1 MIRVAIVDDH
11 HAVRLGLGVAIQSEP
26 GLVPAGVAATAA
38 ELAPLL
44 YRTRPDVVLLD
55 YSLPD
60 ADGLTV
66 CRYIKSQVPAPG
78 VILYSAFADGSMT
91 VPAIVAG
98 ADGILNKGVPAREL
112 FEAIRE
118 VAGGGDALPA
128 ISNEMLEV
136 ASLALDD
143 EDLPILGMLIDRTP
157 PADIAQTL
165 RLDPPALRWRIRRM
179 LGRLQASVGRV
190 RHPLDVRGDESRP
203 VWLDSP
209 REPGDRT

>member
-55 YSLPD
+55 YNLPD
-60 ADGLTV
+60 TDGLTV
-66 CRYIKSQVPAPG
+66 CRHIKSEVPAPG
-78 VILYSAFADGSMT
+78 VILYSAFADASMT

-118 VAGGGDALPA
+118 VARGGDALPA
-128 ISNEMLEV
+128 ISTEMLEV
-136 ASLALDD
+136 ASLTLDD

-157 PADIAQTL
+157 PHDIADTL
-165 RLDPPALRWRIRRM
+165 RLELPALRWRMKRM

-190 RHPLDVRGDESRP
+190 RHPLDVRADESRS
-203 VWLDSP
+203 VWVDSP
-209 REPGDRT
+209 TRPRNCS

>member
-26 GLVPAGVAATAA
+26 GLVAAGVAATAA

-55 YSLPD
+55 YNLPD
-60 ADGLTV
+60 SDGLTL
-66 CRYIKSQVPAPG
+66 CRHIKSQVPAPC

-98 ADGILNKGVPAREL
+98 ADGILNKGVPARDL

-128 ISNEMLEV
+128 ISTEMLEV

-157 PADIAQTL
+157 PEEIADTL
-165 RLDPPALRWRIRRM
+165 RLDLRALRRRTERM

-190 RHPLDVRGDESRP
+190 RHPLDAPADQSRRAW
-203 VWLDSP
+203 VDSP
-209 REPGDRT
+209 ARPRNLP

>member
-11 HAVRLGLGVAIQSEP
+11 HAVRLGLRVAIQSEP

-38 ELAPLL
+38 ELAPVL

-55 YSLPD
+55 YNLPD
-60 ADGLTV
+60 TDGLTL
-66 CRYIKSQVPAPG
+66 CRHIKSQVPTPG
-78 VILYSAFADGSMT
+78 VILYSAFADDSMT

-118 VAGGGDALPA
+118 VARGGDALPA
-128 ISNEMLEV
+128 ISTEMLEV
-136 ASLALDD
+136 ASMTLDD
-143 EDLPILGMLIDRTP
+143 DDLPILGMLIDRTP
-157 PADIAQTL
+157 PGDIAETL
-165 RLDPPALRWRIRRM
+165 RLELPVLRRRIERM

-190 RHPLDVRGDESRP
+190 RRP
-203 VWLDSP
+203 VDARAAELRSVWVDSP
-209 REPGDRT
+209 VRPRNLQ